1 VRGRHRLFPRTAAA
15 CLAIAAG
22 CELWGVLSAHP
33 ASGLSL
39 AVGLLIGSTNA
50 LLAERAVGADVP
62 FHMSSLARLGVLTA
76 AALAVGLAIGTATVW
91 LTLIGVAGAQFV
103 FAGVSVREAMR
114 Q

>member
-1 VRGRHRLFPRTAAA
+1 
-15 CLAIAAG
+15 
-22 CELWGVLSAHP
+22 
-33 ASGLSL
+33 
-39 AVGLLIGSTNA
+39 
-50 LLAERAVGADVP
+50 
-62 FHMSSLARLGVLTA
+62 MSSLARLGVLTA